1 LKKFFLIIALLFG
14 FGISNDFYAQKGG
27 RKREH
32 RNQRS
37 GGMFKRQR
45 SAGNA
50 DNFAKGAGRKGIF
63 ARIFKKDN
71 PSWVYHPTRPGKTQ
85 NREQRYLFSRYRT
98 KGKQYREGIVARQ
111 NIERAKKRTHGN
123 ATFGKRKY

>member
-1 LKKFFLIIALLFG
+1 MKKLLLIFALLLG

-50 DNFAKGAGRKGIF
+50 DKFAKGGGRKGIF
-63 ARIFKKDN
+63 ARLFKKDR
-71 PSWVYHPTRPGKTQ
+71 PAWVYHKTNPGKTQ
-85 NREQRYLFSRYRT
+85 NREQRYLFSRFRT
-98 KGKQYREGIVARQ
+98 KGKKYRDGIVARQ
-111 NIERAKKRTHGN
+111 NIERAKRRTRGN
-123 ATFGKRKY
+123 ATFHKRKY